1 MRSISPGAVA
11 TIAQWKSAP
20 MIAVITLSGCST
32 VADVV
37 DFNETELD
45 EVSSSRRLRG
55 ELRSYVGNVYRYHRQ
70 YIYDVVLY
78 QYQQDQPP
86 DHQLAAAQNQHTS
99 SVLVDILGDAQQ
111 VH

>member
-1 MRSISPGAVA
+1 M
-11 TIAQWKSAP
+11 
-20 MIAVITLSGCST
+20 
-32 VADVV
+32 
-37 DFNETELD
+37 
-45 EVSSSRRLRG
+45 SRKTTSL
-55 ELRSYVGNVYRYHRQ
+55 RYHRQ